1 MDDIL
6 EKLTINIDSNYADF
20 KDKTEFYVDMIEDI
34 KNCVYIKTLKT
45 EVYVSSNGEQYKV
58 PALSNLSLNTLS
70 SDNYSLQDLS
80 GDNREE
86 YSNVVL
92 AQNNERDN
100 FINKNFNNIPFLDF
114 GNYIYVTL
122 NDFYRIRSVSKTNIS
137 KYVPKKFNDLKKPT
151 NSYKTWKKVDLLA
164 VETFEITGTTLTGDY
179 NVNTSNLVH
188 NGLHREENSD
198 ITDQTVITNRSA
210 HLSVGSTLTF
220 ENDIYNINN
229 WVTILTHFLQQR
241 FYKYTDTEGENYYIV
256 NLNSFS
262 ANSITM
268 NKLTSTPDYV
278 DDSNNFIINSQ
289 KFYLNLSYNNSAIN
303 FDNLLLSGNTLTLN
317 FNEGEL
323 EHISNNYSNV
333 ISTTNLNT
341 LINKF
346 TDKDEVNLD
355 DVYKNVIDGMTYH
368 NNDALDPLQY
378 YFNYSKGTKLY
389 KTDIYFYKNLG
400 DQIIPNYCKFVP
412 TEEELGI
419 CYRNYKINRYTF
431 ENSPLLDKNIDYIFK
446 EKTDKDYA
454 FTNYIGSYDNNIEYE
469 NTETETETAILN
481 YYDSIYI
488 NKTTHDFMGVNDNY
502 ITVYKHELSGTSCGP
517 NDTNTKIL
525 NPLLPE
531 LRKFSVKLWRVDSD
545 GSHVPIE
552 INKNGTEGV
561 IRVVMSFTIY
571 YKRKKV
577 TMV

>member
-6 EKLTINIDSNYADF
+6 EKLTINIDSNYAEF

-45 EVYVSSNGEQYKV
+45 EVYVSSTTPQYTV
-58 PALSNLSLNTLS
+58 PSITNVSLNTLS
-70 SDNYSLQDLS
+70 SNNYNIASDES
-80 GDNREE
+80 IRHE
-86 YSNVVL
+86 YDKVL
-92 AQNNERDN
+92 RAQNYEKDN

-122 NDFYRIRSVSKTNIS
+122 NDFYRIRSVSKTNIR
-137 KYVPKKFNDLKKPT
+137 KHDPKTFNSLSSST
-151 NSYKTWKKVDLLA
+151 NNNYTKWKKVDLLA
-164 VETFEITGTTLTGDY
+164 VETFQITDDPSTIDY
-179 NVNTSNLVH
+179 SNVNTTNLVH
-188 NGLHREENSD
+188 NGLYREETISYSFPQRQIQFDVVN
-198 ITDQTVITNRSA
+198 
-210 HLSVGSTLTF
+210 TF
-220 ENDIYNINN
+220 DKDIYNINN
-229 WVTILTHFLQQR
+229 WKTILTHFLKQR
-241 FYKYTDTEGENYYIV
+241 FFEYNGKYYIISD
-256 NLNSFS
+256 L
-262 ANSITM
+262 
-268 NKLTSTPDYV
+268 STVTADYIDMTEIVGFPQSGHYV
-278 DDSNNFIINSQ
+278 DPSGDFIIHNLG
-289 KFYLNLSYNNSAIN
+289 FYLNLSYENSAIS
-303 FDNLLLSGNTLTLN
+303 FTTASDSGNTLTLN
-317 FNEGEL
+317 
-323 EHISNNYSNV
+323 ISINDIETIRNNYSNV

-355 DVYKNVIDGMTYH
+355 DVDMNVIDGMTY
-368 NNDALDPLQY
+368 NGGTPDPLQY
-378 YFNYSKGTKLY
+378 YFHYIKGTKLY
-389 KTDIYFYKNLG
+389 KTDIYFYDNLG
-400 DQIIPNYCKFVP
+400 TTQNKNYCKFVP

-419 CYRNYKINRYTF
+419 CYRNYKINRHTF
-431 ENSPLLDKNIDYIFK
+431 ENSPILDKSIDYIFK
-446 EKTDKDYA
+446 EKQINKDYA

>member
-6 EKLTINIDSNYADF
+6 EKLTINIDSNYAEF

-45 EVYVSSNGEQYKV
+45 EVYVSSTTPQYTV
-58 PALSNLSLNTLS
+58 PSITNVSLNTLS
-70 SDNYSLQDLS
+70 SNNYSLQDLN
-80 GDNREE
+80 GDNREK
-86 YSNVVL
+86 YSHVL
-92 AQNNERDN
+92 RAQNYEKDN

-122 NDFYRIRSVSKTNIS
+122 NDFYRIRSVSKTNIR
-137 KYVPKKFNDLKKPT
+137 KHDPKTFNSLSSST
-151 NSYKTWKKVDLLA
+151 NNSYKTWKKVDLLA
-164 VETFEITGTTLTGDY
+164 VETFQITDDPSTIDY
-179 NVNTSNLVH
+179 SNVNTTNLVH

-210 HLSVGSTLTF
+210 LLSVGSTLTF
-220 ENDIYNINN
+220 EDDIYNINN
-229 WVTILTHFLQQR
+229 WQTFLTDFLSNR
-241 FYKYTDTEGENYYIV
+241 FYKDTGTNIYYIIN
-256 NLNSFS
+256 NLD
-262 ANSITM
+262 I
-268 NKLTSTPDYV
+268 STQIPINMTVVLPDYV
-278 DDSNNFIINSQ
+278 DTISNFIIHNNT
-289 KFYLNLSYNNSAIN
+289 FYLDLRYNNDTIDFNTGAHV
-303 FDNLLLSGNTLTLN
+303 SGQTLTLN
-317 FNEGEL
+317 IDTSDLNT
-323 EHISNNYSNV
+323 IITTYNN

-355 DVYKNVIDGMTYH
+355 DVYKNVIDGMTY
-368 NNDALDPLQY
+368 NGGTPDPLQY

-400 DQIIPNYCKFVP
+400 DQTIPNYCKFVP
-412 TEEELGI
+412 TEEKLGI
-419 CYRNYKINRYTF
+419 CYRNYKINRHTF
-431 ENSPLLDKNIDYIFK
+431 ENSPILDKSIDYIFK
-446 EKTDKDYA
+446 EKQINKDYA

-531 LRKFSVKLWRVDSD
+531 LRKFSVKLWRVDID

>member
-6 EKLTINIDSNYADF
+6 EKLTINIDSNYAEF

-70 SDNYSLQDLS
+70 SDNYSLQDLN
-80 GDNREE
+80 GDNREK
-86 YSNVVL
+86 YSHVVL
-92 AQNNERDN
+92 AQNNEQDN

-137 KYVPKKFNDLKKPT
+137 KYVPKTFNTLKKQT
-151 NSYKTWKKVDLLA
+151 NNYIKWKKVDLLA
-164 VETFEITGTTLTGDY
+164 VETFEITEPTSTGDY

-188 NGLHREENSD
+188 NGLYREETISYSFPQRQIQFDVVN
-198 ITDQTVITNRSA
+198 
-210 HLSVGSTLTF
+210 TF
-220 ENDIYNINN
+220 DKDIYNINN
-229 WVTILTHFLQQR
+229 WETILTHFLKQR
-241 FYKYTDTEGENYYIV
+241 FFEYNGKYYIISD
-256 NLNSFS
+256 L
-262 ANSITM
+262 
-268 NKLTSTPDYV
+268 STVTADYIDMTEIV
-278 DDSNNFIINSQ
+278 GFPQTGDYKDSNNYFIIHNLG
-289 KFYLNLSYNNSAIN
+289 FYLNLSYNNGTIN
-303 FDNLLLSGNTLTLN
+303 FDSNAEVSGNTLTLN
-317 FNEGEL
+317 
-323 EHISNNYSNV
+323 ISINDIDTIRNNYSNV

-389 KTDIYFYKNLG
+389 ITDIYFYKNLG

-412 TEEELGI
+412 TEEELEI
-419 CYRNYKINRYTF
+419 CYRNYKINRHTF
-431 ENSPLLDKNIDYIFK
+431 ENSPILDKSIDYIFK
-446 EKTDKDYA
+446 EKQINKDYA
-454 FTNYIGSYDNNIEYE
+454 FTNYIGSYDNNIKYE

>member
-34 KNCVYIKTLKT
+34 KNCIYIKTLKT
-45 EVYVSSNGEQYKV
+45 EVYVSSKGEQYKV

-70 SDNYSLQDLS
+70 SNNYNLESAGKIRDEYDNVL
-80 GDNREE
+80 
-86 YSNVVL
+86 L
-92 AQNNERDN
+92 AQNYEQDN

-122 NDFYRIRSVSKTNIS
+122 NDFYRIRSVSKTNIR
-137 KYVPKKFNDLKKPT
+137 KHDPKTFNTLKKQT
-151 NSYKTWKKVDLLA
+151 NNYIKWKKVDLLA
-164 VETFEITGTTLTGDY
+164 VETFEITGPTLTGDY

-188 NGLHREENSD
+188 NGLHREE
-198 ITDQTVITNRSA
+198 T
-210 HLSVGSTLTF
+210 LSYSFPQRQIQFDVVNTYD
-220 ENDIYNINN
+220 NDIYNINN
-229 WVTILTHFLQQR
+229 WQTFLTDFLKQR
-241 FYKYTDTEGENYYIV
+241 FYKYQENYYII
-256 NLNSFS
+256 NDLTNAS

-268 NKLTSTPDYV
+268 TRTTVQPDYV
-278 DDSNNFIINSQ
+278 DPSGDFIIHSNT
-289 KFYLNLSYNNSAIN
+289 FYLNLSYNNDTIN
-303 FDNLLLSGNTLTLN
+303 FDSNAEVSGNTLTLKITDSQ
-317 FNEGEL
+317 L
-323 EHISNNYSNV
+323 QDITNNYSVV
-333 ISTTNLNT
+333 ITKFNLNT
-341 LINKF
+341 LITKF
-346 TDKDEVNLD
+346 TDTDEVNLD
-355 DVYKNVIDGMTYH
+355 DADKDVIDGMTYDNEEPDH
-368 NNDALDPLQY
+368 LQY
-378 YFNYSKGTKLY
+378 YFHYIKGTKLY
-389 KTDIYFYKNLG
+389 KTDIYFFENLG
-400 DQIIPNYCKFVP
+400 SARNQNFCRFVP
-412 TEEELGI
+412 TEEKLGI
-419 CYRNYKINRYTF
+419 CYRNYKINRHTF

-446 EKTDKDYA
+446 EKQINKDYA
-454 FTNYIGSYDNNIEYE
+454 FTNYIGSYDNNIKYE

-488 NKTTHDFMGVNDNY
+488 NKTTHDFMGINDNY

-545 GSHVPIE
+545 GLHVPIE
-552 INKNGTEGV
+552 INKNGIEGV

>member
-34 KNCVYIKTLKT
+34 KNCIYIKTLKT
-45 EVYVSSNGEQYKV
+45 EVYVSSKGEQYKV

-70 SDNYSLQDLS
+70 SDNYNYDTS
-80 GDNREE
+80 GNKYTTLTDI
-86 YSNVVL
+86 
-92 AQNNERDN
+92 QTKERDN

-122 NDFYRIRSVSKTNIS
+122 NDFYRIRSVSKTNS
-137 KYVPKKFNDLKKPT
+137 LNHKTFNDLDKTP

-164 VETFEITGTTLTGDY
+164 VETFSSTTE
-179 NVNTSNLVH
+179 LVH
-188 NGLHREENSD
+188 HGVNRLENSD
-198 ITDQTVITNRSA
+198 ITDQTVITKRSA
-210 HLSVGSTLTF
+210 RLSVGSTLTF
-220 ENDIYNINN
+220 GTDIYNINN
-229 WVTILTHFLQQR
+229 WEGFLTNFLKQR
-241 FYKYTDTEGENYYIV
+241 FYKYDENYYII
-256 NLNSFS
+256 NDLNTASG
-262 ANSITM
+262 NSITM
-268 NKLTSTPDYV
+268 AL
-278 DDSNNFIINSQ
+278 INSFPTVANGDYLSNDYIIHND
-289 KFYLNLSYNNSAIN
+289 KFYLNLSYNNSIIN
-303 FDNLLLSGNTLTLN
+303 FNTGAHVSESGQTLTLN
-317 FNEGEL
+317 
-323 EHISNNYSNV
+323 IDTSD
-333 ISTTNLNT
+333 LNT
-341 LINKF
+341 IITTYNNITLYNITTLITKF
-346 TDKDEVNLD
+346 TNTDEVNEVNEVNLENTD
-355 DVYKNVIDGMTYH
+355 KNVIDVMTYH

-378 YFNYSKGTKLY
+378 YFNFSEGTKLY
-389 KTDIYFYKNLG
+389 ITDIYFYQNLTVSDG
-400 DQIIPNYCKFVP
+400 GAVNVKFVP
-412 TEEELGI
+412 TEEELEI
-419 CYRNYKINRYTF
+419 CYRNYKIDRHTF

-446 EKTDKDYA
+446 EKTKKDYA
-454 FTNYIGSYDNNIEYE
+454 FTNYIGSYDNNIKYE

-488 NKTTHDFMGVNDNY
+488 NKTTHDFMDFNDNY

-545 GSHVPIE
+545 GLHVPIE
-552 INKNGTEGV
+552 INKNGIEGV

>member
-6 EKLTINIDSNYADF
+6 EKLTINIDSNYAEF

-45 EVYVSSNGEQYKV
+45 EVYVSSTTPQYTV
-58 PALSNLSLNTLS
+58 PSKTNVSLNTLS
-70 SDNYSLQDLS
+70 SDNYNLESAGNISDEY
-80 GDNREE
+80 DN
-86 YSNVVL
+86 VLL
-92 AQNNERDN
+92 AQNYEQDN

-137 KYVPKKFNDLKKPT
+137 KYVPKKFNDLSKPTT

-188 NGLHREENSD
+188 NGLYREEVLSYGFPVRPLVLENSNNYGD
-198 ITDQTVITNRSA
+198 
-210 HLSVGSTLTF
+210 
-220 ENDIYNINN
+220 DIYNIIA
-229 WVTILTHFLQQR
+229 WETILTYFLQQR

-303 FDNLLLSGNTLTLN
+303 FDNLLFSGNTLTLN

-323 EHISNNYSNV
+323 EHISNQYSDV
-333 ISTTNLNT
+333 INTSNLNN
-341 LINKF
+341 LKNKF
-346 TDKDEVNLD
+346 TDKDEVNLNSVD
-355 DVYKNVIDGMTYH
+355 MNVIDGMTY
-368 NNDALDPLQY
+368 NGGTPDPLQY
-378 YFNYSKGTKLY
+378 YFHYIKGTKLY
-389 KTDIYFYKNLG
+389 KTDIYFYDNLG
-400 DQIIPNYCKFVP
+400 TTQNKNYCKFVP
-412 TEEELGI
+412 TEEELEI
-419 CYRNYKINRYTF
+419 CYRNYKINRHTF
-431 ENSPLLDKNIDYIFK
+431 ENSPILDKSIDYIFK
-446 EKTDKDYA
+446 EKQINKDYA
-454 FTNYIGSYDNNIEYE
+454 FTNYIGSYDNNIKYE

>member
-70 SDNYSLQDLS
+70 SDNYNYAISDIKYTTLTDIQT
-80 GDNREE
+80 E
-86 YSNVVL
+86 
-92 AQNNERDN
+92 ERDN
-100 FINKNFNNIPFLDF
+100 FIKKNFNNIPFLDF

-122 NDFYRIRSVSKTNIS
+122 NDFYRIRSVSKINSFTH
-137 KYVPKKFNDLKKPT
+137 KTFNSLKKPT

-164 VETFEITGTTLTGDY
+164 VETFSSTGSILD
-179 NVNTSNLVH
+179 NNLVVNTTFVH
-188 NGLHREENSD
+188 HGVNRLENSD
-198 ITDQTVITNRSA
+198 ITDQTIVTNRSSLFSSA
-210 HLSVGSTLTF
+210 VTF

-229 WVTILTHFLQQR
+229 WETILTTFLSNR
-241 FYKYTDTEGENYYIV
+241 FYKDTGTNIYYIIN
-256 NLNSFS
+256 NLD
-262 ANSITM
+262 I
-268 NKLTSTPDYV
+268 STQIPINMTVVLPDYV
-278 DDSNNFIINSQ
+278 DTISNFIIHNNT
-289 KFYLNLSYNNSAIN
+289 FYLDLRYNNDTIDFNTGAHV
-303 FDNLLLSGNTLTLN
+303 SGQTLTLN
-317 FNEGEL
+317 IDTSDLNT
-323 EHISNNYSNV
+323 IITTYNNINMA
-333 ISTTNLNT
+333 NLNT
-341 LINKF
+341 LITKF
-346 TDKDEVNLD
+346 TSTDEVNLD
-355 DVYKNVIDGMTYH
+355 DVYKNVIDGMTY
-368 NNDALDPLQY
+368 NGGTPDPLQY

-389 KTDIYFYKNLG
+389 ITDIYFYQNLTVSDG
-400 DQIIPNYCKFVP
+400 GAVNVKFVP
-412 TEEELGI
+412 TEEKLGI
-419 CYRNYKINRYTF
+419 CYRNYKINRHTF
-431 ENSPLLDKNIDYIFK
+431 ENSPILDKSIDYIFK
-446 EKTDKDYA
+446 EKQINKDYA